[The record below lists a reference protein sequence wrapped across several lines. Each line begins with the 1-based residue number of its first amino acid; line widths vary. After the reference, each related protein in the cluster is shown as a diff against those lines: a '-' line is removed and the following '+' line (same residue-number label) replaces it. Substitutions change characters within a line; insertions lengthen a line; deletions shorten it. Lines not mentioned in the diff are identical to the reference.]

1 MKVVRSTLAMLV
13 TAFVVIAGCE
23 KASEPLAPEGSVA
36 PQSGLLS
43 DLLGGKRGGGSTAG
57 SYTLV
62 EGQLR
67 TTSQSVSAWIGP
79 LGGTL
84 ILPGKSNDILP
95 AFHAIV
101 VPPLAVLEPTL
112 FTMSIASDKYIMV
125 DLRAQQ
131 RTLLGLKDVG
141 GKGFNLPI
149 VLWLS
154 YAEATNLVNVD
165 LNKLLILHMPED
177 GRPPE
182 PVKSLVQVGVHK
194 YVVGT
199 LFHFSKYAMAVD

>member
-1 MKVVRSTLAMLV
+1 MKVVRSTLAM
-13 TAFVVIAGCE
+13 VVMAIVIIAGCD
-23 KASEPLAPEGSVA
+23 KASEPLAPEESVA

-43 DLLGGKRGGGSTAG
+43 DLLGGRKGGPNAG

-67 TTSQSVSAWIGP
+67 TSKKTVSQWIGP

-84 ILPGKSNDILP
+84 ILPGESKDLLP

-101 VPPLAVLEPTL
+101 VPPLAVTQPTL

-125 DLRAQQ
+125 DLRAEQQ
-131 RTLLGLKDVG
+131 TLFGLKDVG
-141 GKGFNLPI
+141 SKGFNLPV

-154 YAEATNLVNVD
+154 YADATNLVNVD
-165 LNKLLILHMPED
+165 LNSLLILHMRED

-182 PVKSLVQVGVHK
+182 PVKSVVQVGVHK
-194 YVVGT
+194 YVIGT

>member
-23 KASEPLAPEGSVA
+23 KAAEPLAPEESVA

-43 DLLGGKRGGGSTAG
+43 DLLGGRKGSPNAG

-67 TTSQSVSAWIGP
+67 TSKKTVSQWIGP

-84 ILPGKSNDILP
+84 ILPGESNDILP

-154 YAEATNLVNVD
+154 YAEATNLVDID
-165 LNKLLILHMPED
+165 LNELLILHMPED

-182 PVKSLVQVGVHK
+182 PVKSVVQVGVHK